1 MWIDQKLTF
10 WLSVLESFV
19 RGPIHIID
27 SVAKTKLSCNIPN
40 RHYTT
45 VSLETYSIIN
55 SLVSQENNFYLRKEL
70 FVNGRGIHEK
80 SHHFCRSCLDARNEN
95 TI

>member
-1 MWIDQKLTF
+1 MRIDQKLTF

-19 RGPIHIID
+19 RWPIHIID

-40 RHYTT
+40 RNYTA
-45 VSLETYSIIN
+45 VSSETYSIIN
-55 SLVSQENNFYLRKEL
+55 LLVSQENNSYLRKEL
-70 FVNGRGIHEK
+70 FVNGRGIHVK